1 MEKSKVYFTKN
12 ITPTSL
18 LEIYEKL
25 EKKVSGNVGIK
36 ISTGELGGHN
46 YLKPELIKELV
57 QKVEGTII
65 ECNTAYA
72 GNRNTT
78 EAHLENIKAHGFDKI
93 AKVDIMDATE
103 DMEIPVNGKHLDV
116 NIVGKSLENYD
127 FIINLAHF
135 KGHQMGGFGGVI
147 KNQSIGIASS
157 RGKAYI
163 HSVGKTKNVDEL
175 WKEENTKDQEG
186 FLESMAESALS
197 VHKYMN
203 GNIVYINVLNNLSV
217 DCDCNSNPEKPCME
231 DIGIMASI
239 DPLALDQASIDM
251 IWNSKDP
258 GRDHFIQRVERQ
270 NGRHILPYSE
280 SIGLGSREYELINID

>member
-116 NIVGKSLENYD
+116 NIVG
-127 FIINLAHF
+127 
-135 KGHQMGGFGGVI
+135 
-147 KNQSIGIASS
+147 
-157 RGKAYI
+157 
-163 HSVGKTKNVDEL
+163 EL

>member
-93 AKVDIMDATE
+93 ANVDIMDATE

-116 NIVGKSLENYD
+116 NIVGKNLENYD

-197 VHKYMN
+197 VYKYMN

>member
-25 EKKVSGNVGIK
+25 EKKVSG
-36 ISTGELGGHN
+36 STGELGGHN